1 MNKRNTF
8 FIAIML
14 LFSVAITAQPNQKVK
29 AAGEKHQ
36 KVSAEQRAK
45 NASDT
50 LQKITGLS
58 ADQYQKVYDINLTFY
73 TQKRTLKTQLKT
85 DTSSTKD
92 VQYKEQVKQLAKYRR
107 AELEK
112 ILTPEQK
119 TKWQEFKKQNAAK
132 IKANSPKGKFNK
144 VDDDDDSILEGM

>member
-14 LFSVAITAQPNQKVK
+14 LFSTAIIAQPNQKVK
-29 AAGEKHQ
+29 PAGDKQQ

-45 NASDT
+45 NATDT

-58 ADQYQKVYDINLTFY
+58 ADQYQKVYNINLAFF
-73 TQKRTLKTQLKT
+73 TQKRTLKTQMKSS
-85 DTSSTKD
+85 TSSTND
-92 VQYKEQVKQLAKYRR
+92 VQYKEQIKQLAKYRR
-107 AELEK
+107 ADIEK
-112 ILTPEQK
+112 VLTLEQK

>member
-14 LFSVAITAQPNQKVK
+14 LFSFAITAQPNQKVK
-29 AAGEKHQ
+29 ATGEKQQ

-45 NASDT
+45 NATDT

-58 ADQYQKVYDINLTFY
+58 ADQYQKVYDINLAFF
-73 TQKRTLKTQLKT
+73 TQKRTLKTQMKSS
-85 DTSSTKD
+85 TSSTND
-92 VQYKEQVKQLAKYRR
+92 VQYKEQIKQLAKYRR
-107 AELEK
+107 ADIEK
-112 ILTPEQK
+112 VLTPEQK

>member
-1 MNKRNTF
+1 
-8 FIAIML
+8 L
-14 LFSVAITAQPNQKVK
+14 LITAQPNQKVK
-29 AAGEKHQ
+29 ATGEKHQ

-45 NASDT
+45 NATDT

-58 ADQYQKVYDINLTFY
+58 ADQYQKVYDINLAFY
-73 TQKRTLKTQLKT
+73 TQKRTLKTQMKSS
-85 DTSSTKD
+85 TSSTND
-92 VQYKEQVKQLAKYRR
+92 VQYKEQIKQLAKYRR
-107 AELEK
+107 ADIEK
-112 ILTPEQK
+112 VLTPEQK